1 VSYDVAPELVSK
13 YDRPGPRYTS
23 YPPVPHWTTSF
34 GEAEYRAA
42 LRDAAR
48 DTGDLAL
55 YVHVPFCPQR
65 CLYCGCNVTVTR
77 SAARVDAYLDRLER
91 EMTLVVEALGTGRR
105 VTQLHLGGG
114 TPNALSAAQGARLVR
129 MIERRFAF
137 DGHAERSL
145 EADPRLV
152 TAEQLRHLFQLGF
165 RRLSY
170 GVQDL
175 DAEVQE
181 AIGRRQPASVVSRA
195 VDAARTAGFTSL
207 NVDLVYGLP
216 RQAPWSFE
224 KTLDAILALRP
235 DRIACFG
242 YAHVPWMRRHQRAIR
257 EADLPRGMARFELF
271 RLATERT
278 AALGYEWIGYDH
290 FAVPEDPLALAH
302 RRGALHRNF
311 MGYTT
316 MPAAHL
322 IGFGMS
328 AIGEVAGRYVQMAG
342 EGPAYDA
349 RIDAGALP
357 VVRGHVLS
365 AEDRAQRAMLLQLMC
380 NLRLPYTAIAGDR
393 DATLER
399 MRPFAADGLVE
410 LTGDA
415 IRITAL
421 GRFFLRN
428 VCMALDAY
436 LACSAPGPRY
446 SSTV

>member
-1 VSYDVAPELVSK
+1 MPLVSYDVAPELVSK

-77 SAARVDAYLDRLER
+77 RAALVDAYLDRLER
-91 EMTLVVEALGTGRR
+91 EMTFVVESLGTGRR
-105 VTQLHLGGG
+105 VTQLHLGVG
-114 TPNALSAAQGARLVR
+114 TPNVLSAAQGARLVR

-137 DGHAERSL
+137 AGQAERSL
-145 EADPRLV
+145 EA
-152 TAEQLRHLFQLGF
+152 
-165 RRLSY
+165 S
-170 GVQDL
+170 
-175 DAEVQE
+175 
-181 AIGRRQPASVVSRA
+181 
-195 VDAARTAGFTSL
+195 
-207 NVDLVYGLP
+207 
-216 RQAPWSFE
+216 
-224 KTLDAILALRP
+224 
-235 DRIACFG
+235 
-242 YAHVPWMRRHQRAIR
+242 
-257 EADLPRGMARFELF
+257 
-271 RLATERT
+271 
-278 AALGYEWIGYDH
+278 AALGYAWIGYDH

-328 AIGEVAGRYVQMAG
+328 AIGEVAGRYVQMAA

-357 VVRGHVLS
+357 VARGHVLS
-365 AEDRAQRAMLLQLMC
+365 AKDQAERAMLLQLMC
-380 NLRLPYTAIAGDR
+380 NLCLPYTAIAGDR

-399 MRPFAADGLVE
+399 MRPFAEDGLVE

-428 VCMALDAY
+428 VCMELDAY

-446 SSTV
+446 SRTV